1 MLHSTNG
8 PLTNATNATAID
20 ASLRQVAQIPGV
32 TAVVSPTET
41 GANGLATSGNIGY
54 AVVNYEK
61 TSNAI
66 KAADLDRLEAAM
78 QPARDAGL
86 QVEFG
91 GEVARAA
98 ERPDL
103 GGTEIYGLIAAM
115 VVLLLAFGSVVAM
128 GVPIGTALVGLAVGL
143 SASPSSPTS
152 STSRRSRRR
161 SPR

>member
-1 MLHSTNG
+1 M
-8 PLTNATNATAID
+8 
-20 ASLRQVAQIPGV
+20 
-32 TAVVSPTET
+32 VSPTET

-54 AVVNYEK
+54 AVVNYAK
-61 TSNAI
+61 TEQRDQGRRPRPRS
-66 KAADLDRLEAAM
+66 KAAM
-78 QPARDAGL
+78 QPARDAGM

-91 GEVARAA
+91 GEVARAG

-143 SASPSSPTS
+143 SAVTSSPTS
-152 STSRRSRRR
+152 STSRRSRRP